1 MWLPLSGKV
10 YPIKNDVIVCDI
22 SLSSESND
30 IQTSFGEE
38 WQRFDKIEPEHESEF
53 DMYFSQVDLGSLNNK
68 VVCDVGCG
76 MGRWS
81 WILLNK

>member
-1 MWLPLSGKV
+1 MNRTTFKQVLVRSGK
-10 YPIKNDVIVCDI
+10 
-22 SLSSESND
+22 
-30 IQTSFGEE
+30 
-38 WQRFDKIEPEHESEF
+38 RFDKIEPEHESEF

-81 WILLNK
+81 WILLNKIAPSHLICIDFSDAIFVVS